1 MTKSPLRLA
10 FAVLAACASIGSAS
24 AATNLIT
31 NGSFESVSQRAGTWS
46 IYSSLAGWQVDTNGV
61 EVRNNV
67 YGEAFDGANFVELDT
82 KKNSAISQTFATVA
96 GQSYSVS
103 FYYSPRMQVPLNSND
118 IIVSLNGAT
127 QLTATGSGQHQSGNV
142 WKEYSFDFIAT
153 GASSTLKF
161 AAGGVSNSFGGSL
174 DKVSVSAVPEPAS
187 WATMLVGLVGLGA
200 ITRRR
205 LR

>member
-10 FAVLAACASIGSAS
+10 LAGLAACASIGSAS

-31 NGSFESVSQRAGTWS
+31 NGSFESVSQQTGTWT
-46 IYSSLAGWQVDTNGV
+46 IYNKLSGWQVDTNGV

-67 YGEAFDGANFVELDT
+67 YGKAYDGANFVELDT
-82 KKNSAISQTFATVA
+82 KKNSSISQSFATVV
-96 GQSYSVS
+96 GRQYSVS

-118 IIVSLNGAT
+118 IIVSLNGVT
-127 QLTATGSGQHQSGNV
+127 KLTATGSGQHQTGNV
-142 WKEYSFDFIAT
+142 WKEYGFDFVAT
-153 GASSTLKF
+153 GTSSTLTF
-161 AAGGVSNSFGGSL
+161 AAGGVSNSYGGSL

>member
-10 FAVLAACASIGSAS
+10 LAGLAACASIGSAS

-31 NGSFESVSQRAGTWS
+31 NGSFESVSQQTGTWT
-46 IYSSLAGWQVDTNGV
+46 IYNKLSGWQVDTNGV

-67 YGEAFDGANFVELDT
+67 YGKAYDGANFVELDT
-82 KKNSAISQTFATVA
+82 KKNSSISQSFATVV
-96 GQSYSVS
+96 GQQYSVS

-118 IIVSLNGAT
+118 IIVSLNGVT
-127 QLTATGSGQHQSGNV
+127 KLTATGSGQHQTGNV
-142 WKEYSFDFIAT
+142 WKEYGFDFVAT
-153 GASSTLKF
+153 GTSSMLTF
-161 AAGGVSNSFGGSL
+161 AAGGVSNSYGGSL

>member
-10 FAVLAACASIGSAS
+10 LAGLAACASIGSAS

-31 NGSFESVSQRAGTWS
+31 NGSFESVSQQAGTWT
-46 IYSSLAGWQVDTNGV
+46 IYNKLSGWQVDTNGV

-67 YGEAFDGANFVELDT
+67 YGKAYDGANFVELDT
-82 KKNSAISQTFATVA
+82 KKNSSISQSFATVV
-96 GQSYSVS
+96 GQQYSVS

-118 IIVSLNGAT
+118 IIVSLNGVT
-127 QLTATGSGQHQSGNV
+127 KLTATGSGQHQTGNV
-142 WKEYSFDFIAT
+142 WKEYGFDFVAT
-153 GASSTLKF
+153 GTSSTLTF
-161 AAGGVSNSFGGSL
+161 AAGGVSNSYGGSL

>member
-10 FAVLAACASIGSAS
+10 LAGLAACASIGSAS

-31 NGSFESVSQRAGTWS
+31 NGSFESVSQQAGTWT
-46 IYSSLAGWQVDTNGV
+46 IYNKLSGWQVDTNGV

-67 YGEAFDGANFVELDT
+67 YGKAYDGANFVELDT
-82 KKNSAISQTFATVA
+82 KKNSSISQSFATVV
-96 GQSYSVS
+96 GQQYSVS

-118 IIVSLNGAT
+118 VIVSLNGVT
-127 QLTATGSGQHQSGNV
+127 KLTATGSGQHQTGNV
-142 WKEYSFDFIAT
+142 WKEYGFDFVAT
-153 GASSTLKF
+153 GTSSTLTF
-161 AAGGVSNSFGGSL
+161 AAGGVSNSYGGSL

>member
-10 FAVLAACASIGSAS
+10 LAGLAACASIGSAS

-31 NGSFESVSQRAGTWS
+31 NGSFESVSQQAGTWT
-46 IYSSLAGWQVDTNGV
+46 IYNKLSGWQVDTNGV
-61 EVRNNV
+61 EVRSNV
-67 YGEAFDGANFVELDT
+67 YGKAYDGANFVELDT
-82 KKNSAISQTFATVA
+82 KKNSSISQSFATVV
-96 GQSYSVS
+96 GQQYSVS

-118 IIVSLNGAT
+118 VIVSLNGVT
-127 QLTATGSGQHQSGNV
+127 KLTATGSGQHQTGNV
-142 WKEYSFDFIAT
+142 WKEYGFDFVAT
-153 GASSTLKF
+153 GTSSTLTF
-161 AAGGVSNSFGGSL
+161 AAGGVSNSYGGSL